1 VARCKGKSRQS
12 GERCKLP
19 PTPGTDFCRFHGG
32 RVPRGAAHHAYK
44 DGSRSRF
51 SPPATLLEDYERS
64 RRDPK
69 LTMHGDSI
77 ALIDAMIQ
85 HALNEF
91 EEGGASEL
99 WRELSR
105 TWRRAEAARAAQ
117 DKRKWQETY
126 AQVGTLIERGVAQ
139 VGREGKL
146 MSLLEH
152 RRKQVDSETRRRKV
166 EANIF
171 TAEEAA
177 AFYTGLGETVRR
189 YVLNPNLTPEERLE
203 RIKIDMVALAERH
216 GVRDGAGGN
225 AEAE

>member
-1 VARCKGKSRQS
+1 
-12 GERCKLP
+12 LP
-19 PTPGTDFCRFHGG
+19 PTPGTDYCRFHGG
-32 RVPRGAAHHAYK
+32 RVPRGAAHHAYR
-44 DGSRSRF
+44 DGSRGRF

-69 LTMHGDSI
+69 LTTHGDSI

-85 HALNEF
+85 HALNEY

-146 MSLLEH
+146 VSLLEH
-152 RRKQVDSETRRRKV
+152 RRKQSDSETRRALAVAR
-166 EANIF
+166 IF
-171 TAEEAA
+171 TVEEAA
-177 AFYTGLGETVRR
+177 EFYTGLGTVARR
-189 YVLNPNLTPEERLE
+189 HILSPDPNLTPQERLMSF
-203 RIKIDMVALAERH
+203 RIDLAAIGDRFALSAVARE
-216 GVRDGAGGN
+216 N
-225 AEAE
+225 ADAD